1 MTVTRHSS
9 RLSRLDAAVLGT
21 RLYGANSYDRIAG
34 FFRSS
39 LLEVAGEAIEA
50 VTGKVRVVCN
60 SDLEPADVVTAKAAQ
75 QSMRQS
81 WCGSD
86 PEKLVC
92 SDAGRGRF
100 SRLYELL
107 STGKLEV
114 RVLPDEAFGLVHG
127 KAGVIRYG
135 DGRSTSFLGSVNESL
150 TAWRLNYELLW
161 EDDGADAVAW
171 VQAEFDALWNHPMA
185 VPLADFVV
193 QDIKRL
199 AERQETKLEDWCVD
213 TQSSAASAAVELPV
227 YRQEFGLWAHQ
238 KYFVKLVFDAHRC
251 GTARFLL
258 ADQVGLGKTV
268 QLALAALLM
277 ALTGEKPVLILVPK
291 PLMQQWQDELRDLL
305 GIPSA
310 IWLGYAW
317 LDEQGIEHPVTGPEG
332 VRRCP
337 RRFGIISQGL
347 VVAGNEIVNHLL
359 GMTFECVICDESH
372 RARRKKI
379 DHNDLTPRPEYNN
392 LAAFLSR
399 ISPRTKSML
408 LATATPV
415 QLHPI
420 EAWDLLSILSAGN
433 EAVLGNDWSEWR
445 KPENCLPVVMGEE
458 RLSGDVFEAWPWVRN
473 PLPPR
478 GEGTNFRLLRQRLN
492 LDDGTHVASG
502 DLISSMNSPTRTLLS
517 QVAHEFGRNHN
528 PFIRHIVRRTRRY
541 LEDTIDPATGEPYLK
556 PVRVKL
562 FGEGEDEAV
571 PLPPYLQDAYDA
583 AQEFCHLLSQRVKG
597 AGFLKT
603 LLLRRMGSSI
613 YAGRRTTEK
622 MLSTWGTGDLFADK
636 RTDNDEAVDADDD
649 GEPTIPVVESGMKNL
664 TAPERAELTRCLK
677 ALEVSQD
684 RDPKFHQVL
693 DYLVGQNWL
702 EQGCIIFSQYFDS
715 AWWLAESLSR
725 EHFPEEPIGLYAG
738 GANSGILIGGQF
750 KAYARDEI
758 KARVKHGEIR
768 LIIGTDAASEGL
780 NLQRLGTL
788 INLDLPWNPT
798 RLEQRKGR
806 IQRIGQIRDEVL
818 VCNLRYR
825 GSVEDRVHQLL
836 SSRLEYIFDLFGQI
850 PDVLESLW
858 IDVAQGE
865 IEEARRLIDGI
876 QQTHPFDDR
885 YAKVENLDWES
896 CTKVLS
902 ASEMTRV
909 LSSGW

>member
-1 MTVTRHSS
+1 MTVNRYSS
-9 RLSRLDAAVLGT
+9 RQQKLDASLLQA
-21 RLYGANSYDRIAG
+21 RLADAASSDRIAG
-34 FFRSS
+34 YFRSS
-39 LLEVAGEAIEA
+39 LLEVAGEAIEKVA
-50 VTGKVRVVCN
+50 GKVRVVCN
-60 SDLEPADVVTAKAAQ
+60 SDLEPIDVETAKAAQ
-75 QSMRQS
+75 QAMRQS
-81 WCGSD
+81 WCASE
-86 PEKLVC
+86 PEKLAAGE
-92 SDAGRGRF
+92 AGRTRFGRLF
-100 SRLYELL
+100 DLL
-107 STGKLEV
+107 ASGKLEV

-127 KAGVIRYG
+127 KAGVIRYA
-135 DGRSTSFLGSVNESL
+135 DERAISFLGSVNESL
-150 TAWRLNYELLW
+150 SAWRLNYELMW
-161 EDDGADAVAW
+161 EDDSPEAVAW

-185 VPLADFVV
+185 VPLADFIV
-193 QDIKRL
+193 QDVKRL
-199 AERQETKLEDWCVD
+199 ADRQVTKLEDWRAD
-213 TQSSAASAAVELPV
+213 AQASAASAAVESPV

-238 KYFVKLVFDAHRC
+238 KYFVKLAFDAHRR
-251 GTARFLL
+251 GTARFVL

-277 ALTGEKPVLILVPK
+277 ALTGSKPVLILVPK
-291 PLMQQWQDELRDLL
+291 PLMKQWQEELRDLL

-310 IWLGYAW
+310 IWLGDAW

-332 VRRCP
+332 IRRCP
-337 RRFGIISQGL
+337 RRFGIVSQGL
-347 VVAGNEIVNHLL
+347 VVAGNEITTHLL
-359 GMTFECVICDESH
+359 SMTFECVICDESH

-379 DHNDLTPRPEYNN
+379 DPKDLTPRPEYNN
-392 LAAFLSR
+392 LAAFLAL
-399 ISPRTKSML
+399 ISPRTKSMM

-420 EAWDLLSILSAGN
+420 EAWDLLAILSAGN

-458 RLSGDVFEAWPWVRN
+458 ALSADVFEAWPWVRN

-478 GEGTNFRLLRQRLN
+478 GEGPNFRLLRQRLN
-492 LDDGTHVASG
+492 LDDGTHVAPG

-528 PFIRHIVRRTRRY
+528 PFIRHIVRRTRQY

-562 FGEGEDEAV
+562 FGEGENEAV

-583 AQEFCHLLSQRVKG
+583 AQEFCRLLSQRVKG

-649 GEPTIPVVESGMKNL
+649 AEPTIPAVESEMKNL
-664 TAPERAELTRCLK
+664 TAPERAELARCLK

-684 RDPKFHQVL
+684 RDPKFQQVL

-750 KAYARDEI
+750 KACARDDI
-758 KARVKHGEIR
+758 KAKVKHGEIR

-806 IQRIGQIRDEVL
+806 IQRIGQIRDEIF

-865 IEEARRLIDGI
+865 IDEARRLIDGI
-876 QQTHPFDDR
+876 KQTHPFDDR

-896 CTKVLS
+896 CAKVLS
-902 ASEMTRV
+902 ANEMHKA
-909 LSSGW
+909 LSTGW

>member
-1 MTVTRHSS
+1 MTVNRFSS
-9 RLSRLDAAVLGT
+9 RQQKLDATLLQV
-21 RLYGANSYDRIAG
+21 RLVDALSYDRIAG
-34 FFRSS
+34 YFRSS
-39 LLEVAGEAIEA
+39 LLEVAGEAIEK
-50 VTGKVRVVCN
+50 VTGKARVVCN
-60 SDLEPADVVTAKAAQ
+60 SDLEPIDVESAKAAQ
-75 QSMRQS
+75 QAMRQS
-81 WCGSD
+81 WCASQ
-86 PEKLVC
+86 PEKLA
-92 SDAGRGRF
+92 AGAPGRTRF
-100 SRLYELL
+100 GRLFDLL
-107 STGKLEV
+107 ASGKLEV
-114 RVLPDEAFGLVHG
+114 RVLPDAAFGLVHG
-127 KAGVIRYG
+127 KAGVIRYA
-135 DGRSTSFLGSVNESL
+135 DDRAISFLGSVNESL
-150 TAWRLNYELLW
+150 SAWRLNYELMW
-161 EDDGADAVAW
+161 EDDSPEAVDW
-171 VQAEFDALWNHPMA
+171 VQVEFDALWNHPMA
-185 VPLADFVV
+185 VPLADFIVRDV
-193 QDIKRL
+193 KRL
-199 AERQETKLEDWCVD
+199 ADRQETKLEDWRSD
-213 TQSSAASAAVELPV
+213 AQANAASAAVESPV

-238 KYFVKLVFDAHRC
+238 KYFVKLAFDAHRR
-251 GTARFLL
+251 GTARFVL

-277 ALTGEKPVLILVPK
+277 ALTGSKPVLILVPK
-291 PLMQQWQDELRDLL
+291 PLLKQWQEELRDLL

-310 IWLGYAW
+310 IWLGDAW

-332 VRRCP
+332 IRRCP
-337 RRFGIISQGL
+337 RRFGIVSQGL
-347 VVAGNEIVNHLL
+347 VVAGNVITTHLL
-359 GMTFECVICDESH
+359 SMTFECVICDESH

-379 DHNDLTPRPEYNN
+379 DPKDLTPHPEYNN
-392 LAAFLSR
+392 LAAFLAQ
-399 ISPRTKSML
+399 ISPRTKSMM

-420 EAWDLLSILSAGN
+420 EAWDLLAILSAGN

-458 RLSGDVFEAWPWVRN
+458 TLSADVFGAWPWVRN

-478 GEGTNFRLLRQRLN
+478 SEGPSFRLLRQRLN
-492 LDDGTHVASG
+492 LDDDTHVAPG

-517 QVAHEFGRNHN
+517 QVAHDFGRNHN
-528 PFIRHIVRRTRRY
+528 PFIRHIVRRTRQY

-583 AQEFCHLLSQRVKG
+583 AQEFCRLLSQRVKG

-636 RTDNDEAVDADDD
+636 RTDNDEALDADDD
-649 GEPTIPVVESGMKNL
+649 AEPTMPAVESEMKNL
-664 TAPERAELTRCLK
+664 TVPERAELARCLK
-677 ALEVSQD
+677 ALEISQD
-684 RDPKFHQVL
+684 RDPKFQQVL

-715 AWWLAESLSR
+715 AWWLAELLSR
-725 EHFPEEPIGLYAG
+725 EHFPEKPIGLYAG
-738 GANSGILIGGQF
+738 GANSGILVGGQF
-750 KAYARDEI
+750 KACARDEI
-758 KARVKHGEIR
+758 KAKVKHGEIR

-806 IQRIGQIRDEVL
+806 IQRIGQIRDEVF

-836 SSRLEYIFDLFGQI
+836 SSRLEFIFDLFGQI

-876 QQTHPFDDR
+876 KQTHPFDDR

-896 CTKVLS
+896 CARVLS
-902 ASEMTRV
+902 ASEMQKA
-909 LSSGW
+909 LSTGW

>member
-1 MTVTRHSS
+1 MINRFSS
-9 RLSRLDAAVLGT
+9 RSSKLDQSVLTERLAGAVQ
-21 RLYGANSYDRIAG
+21 YDRIAG

-39 LLEVAGEAIEA
+39 LLEVAGEALER

-60 SDLEPADVVTAKAAQ
+60 SDLEPADVATAKAAQ
-75 QSMRQS
+75 QAMRQS
-81 WCGSD
+81 WCGSG
-86 PEKLVC
+86 PEKLAV
-92 SDAGRGRF
+92 SNAGRGRF
-100 SRLYELL
+100 ARLYELL

-114 RVLPDEAFGLVHG
+114 RVLPDEAYGLVHG
-127 KAGVIRYG
+127 KAGVIRYPG
-135 DGRSTSFLGSVNESL
+135 DRATSFLGSVNESL

-161 EDDGADAVAW
+161 EDDSTEAVDW
-171 VQAEFDALWNHPMA
+171 VQAEFDALWSHPLA

-193 QDIKRL
+193 QDVKRL
-199 AERQETKLEDWCVD
+199 AQRQETAIEDWRRDVQAD
-213 TQSSAASAAVELPV
+213 PAAAAVESPV
-227 YRQEFGLWAHQ
+227 YRKEYGLWAHQ
-238 KYFVKLVFDAHRC
+238 KYFVKLAFDAHRR
-251 GTARFLL
+251 GTARFVL

-277 ALTGEKPVLILVPK
+277 ALTGDKPVLILVPK
-291 PLMQQWQDELRDLL
+291 PLMLQWQDELRDLL

-310 IWLGYAW
+310 IWLGDAW

-332 VRRCP
+332 IRRCP
-337 RRFGIISQGL
+337 RRFGIVSQGL

-359 GMTFECVICDESH
+359 ALSFECVICDESH

-379 DHNDLTPRPEYNN
+379 DRNDLSSRPEYNN
-392 LAAFLSR
+392 LAAFLAR

-445 KPENCLPVVMGEE
+445 KPETCLPIVMVEE
-458 RLSGDVFEAWPWVRN
+458 SLSTDVFEAWSWVRN
-473 PLPPR
+473 PMPPR
-478 GEGTNFRLLRQRLN
+478 VEGANFRLLRQRLG
-492 LDDGTHVASG
+492 LDDTTHVAPG
-502 DLISSMNSPTRTLLS
+502 DALKDLTGPTRTLLA
-517 QVAHEFGRNHN
+517 QVAHDFGRNHN
-528 PFIRHIVRRTRRY
+528 PFIRHIVRRTRQY

-556 PVRVKL
+556 PVKVRL
-562 FGEGEDEAV
+562 FGEGDEEAV
-571 PLPPYLQDAYDA
+571 NLPPYLQDAYDA
-583 AQEFCHLLSQRVKG
+583 AQEFCRLLGQRVRG

-622 MLSTWGTGDLFADK
+622 MLSTWGTGELFAN
-636 RTDNDEAVDADDD
+636 RSEEDDD
-649 GEPTIPVVESGMKNL
+649 EDDESLRNLAAESEMKNL
-664 TAPERAELTRCLK
+664 TREERAELARCLRT
-677 ALEVSQD
+677 LEVSQD
-684 RDPKFHQVL
+684 KDPKFQRVL
-693 DYLVGQNWL
+693 DYLVGENWL
-702 EQGCIIFSQYFDS
+702 AQGCIIFSQYFDS

-750 KAYARDEI
+750 KACARDEI
-758 KARVKHGEIR
+758 KAKVKHGEIR
-768 LIIGTDAASEGL
+768 LLIGTDAASEGL

-806 IQRIGQIRDEVL
+806 IQRIGQVRDEVF

-850 PDVLESLW
+850 PDVLESVW

-865 IEEARRLIDGI
+865 MDEAKRLINGLE
-876 QQTHPFDDR
+876 QTHPFDDR
-885 YAKVENLDWES
+885 YAKVENIDWES

-902 ASEMTRV
+902 EVEMRKL
-909 LSSGW
+909 LSMSW